1 MCALDPQRI
10 GNRGSHRYSFGG
22 AVGALGEEPAW
33 SVLVDPPALMPVMA
47 AIFGTEDFT
56 CDGVG
61 GGDFVLPGATDF
73 QHLHSVSAPLLL
85 PAFFLR
91 QTLKSSRC
99 YTWGQDGSAPQ
110 DGKYRDVKLGRR
122 ADGSTFWGDLDMDE
136 AEGCSCKIYAT
147 SRFGACKRTLRG
159 SLSHQKA

>member
-1 MCALDPQRI
+1 MRRGRQAARLATIRAGLERVIRAMCALDPQRI
-10 GNRGSHRYSFGG
+10 GNRGSHRYTFGG

-73 QHLHSVSAPLLL
+73 QHLHSVSAAL
-85 PAFFLR
+85 
-91 QTLKSSRC
+91 
-99 YTWGQDGSAPQ
+99 
-110 DGKYRDVKLGRR
+110 
-122 ADGSTFWGDLDMDE
+122 
-136 AEGCSCKIYAT
+136 
-147 SRFGACKRTLRG
+147 
-159 SLSHQKA
+159 

>member
-1 MCALDPQRI
+1 MRRGRQAARLATIRAGLERVIRAMCALDPQRI

-73 QHLHSVSAPLLL
+73 QHLHSVSAALLL
-85 PAFFLR
+85 PVFFG
-91 QTLKSSRC
+91 KPSGISRC
-99 YTWGQDGSAPQ
+99 KPRTAPRRRTASTETSSSA
-110 DGKYRDVKLGRR
+110 
-122 ADGSTFWGDLDMDE
+122 
-136 AEGCSCKIYAT
+136 AEPTAPHS
-147 SRFGACKRTLRG
+147 GAI
-159 SLSHQKA
+159 

>member
-1 MCALDPQRI
+1 MKGPFSQT
-10 GNRGSHRYSFGG
+10 
-22 AVGALGEEPAW
+22 VGALGEEPAW

-85 PAFFLR
+85 PASFGKPSR
-91 QTLKSSRC
+91 ARAATLG
-99 YTWGQDGSAPQ
+99 WGQDGSAPQ

>member
-1 MCALDPQRI
+1 MRRGRQAARLATIRAGLERVIRAMCALDPQRI

-22 AVGALGEEPAW
+22 AVGALGEEAAW

-73 QHLHSVSAPLLL
+73 QHLHSVSAALLL
-85 PAFFLR
+85 PAFLR
-91 QTLKSSRC
+91 QTLKNSPAATPRTAPRRRTASTETSS
-99 YTWGQDGSAPQ
+99 SA
-110 DGKYRDVKLGRR
+110 
-122 ADGSTFWGDLDMDE
+122 
-136 AEGCSCKIYAT
+136 AEPTAPHS
-147 SRFGACKRTLRG
+147 GAI
-159 SLSHQKA
+159 

>member
-1 MCALDPQRI
+1 MRRGRQTARLATIRAGLERVIRAMCALDPQRI

-73 QHLHSVSAPLLL
+73 QHLHSVSAALLL

-91 QTLKSSRC
+91 QTLKIELALLHLGAGRLRAAGRQVPRRQARPPSR
-99 YTWGQDGSAPQ
+99 
-110 DGKYRDVKLGRR
+110 RLHILGR
-122 ADGSTFWGDLDMDE
+122 
-136 AEGCSCKIYAT
+136 
-147 SRFGACKRTLRG
+147 SRHG
-159 SLSHQKA
+159 

>member
-22 AVGALGEEPAW
+22 AVGALGEEAAW

-73 QHLHSVSAPLLL
+73 QHLHSVSAALLL
-85 PAFFLR
+85 PGLSSANPQELALLHLGAGRLR
-91 QTLKSSRC
+91 AAGRQVPRRQARPPSR
-99 YTWGQDGSAPQ
+99 
-110 DGKYRDVKLGRR
+110 RLHILGR
-122 ADGSTFWGDLDMDE
+122 
-136 AEGCSCKIYAT
+136 
-147 SRFGACKRTLRG
+147 SRHGGGRG
-159 SLSHQKA
+159 LQL